1 MVSKVFL
8 LTTSSE
14 NENEIREIIQGSYEI
29 YSINKSDLMVE
40 LYEKEPIM
48 IMVDLDSFEENA
60 IQTIQYSS
68 SIENLSVIYF
78 YKNVKN
84 VIDIVKNCIVLKF
97 NDLSLMLLPMLKQA
111 SIFNE
116 RYRGVSESYEAINL
130 LNSEVKMSLNKY
142 LNSRTI
148 TNELIDL
155 LYAQNLFL
163 KNIPKDVCIIVPLGE
178 EYEAKVLQLENN
190 NSYKEKYSLKVAGD
204 DFFKFDVYG
213 ENGFSKNYDISELS
227 DINFKK
233 NQLPSKLRQVI
244 TPINNFAGF
253 SIDEMT
259 LIAFNYQNYVNSY
272 DVDIIR
278 ALTIN
283 IDLINK
289 IKFKMN
295 ELEEAF
301 EYTTNALAR
310 AAEANDD
317 VTGKHVKRVNYFSK
331 AISEEMGLDDEFI
344 KKIFT
349 SAQMHDVGKIYVD
362 RNVLD
367 KPSALTKEEFE
378 QMKLHTIYGEK
389 IIGDSK
395 YLKMSAEIAK
405 NHHEKFD
412 GSGYPCGKK
421 GEDIPLSARIVAL
434 ADVYDALRSSR
445 PYKESFSHEKAY
457 DIITKG
463 DKRVMPYHFDP
474 NVLEAFKKINKQ
486 FEAIYEKLK
495 DDMTK

>member
-14 NENEIREIIQGSYEI
+14 NENEIRKIMQGSYEI
-29 YSINKSDLMVE
+29 YCINKSDLMVE

-48 IMVDLDSFEENA
+48 LIVDLDSFEENA
-60 IQTIQYSS
+60 IQTIQYIS

-78 YKNVKN
+78 YKNFEN
-84 VIDIVKNCIVLKF
+84 IIEAVKNCIVLKF
-97 NDLSLMLLPMLKQA
+97 TDLPLMLVPMLKQA

-116 RYRGVSESYEAINL
+116 RYRGISESYEAINL

-142 LNSRTI
+142 LNSKTI
-148 TNELIDL
+148 THELIDL
-155 LYAQNLFL
+155 LYAKNLFL
-163 KNIPKDVCIIVPLGE
+163 KNIPQIVCIIIPSKE
-178 EYEAKVLQLENN
+178 EYKAKVLQLEQN
-190 NSYKEKYSLKVAGD
+190 NSYKEKYDLNIGKD

-259 LIAFNYQNYVNSY
+259 LIAFNYQSYVNNY

-283 IDLINK
+283 VDLINK
-289 IKFKMN
+289 IKYKMN

-301 EYTTNALAR
+301 DYTTNALAR
-310 AAEANDD
+310 AAEASDD
-317 VTGKHVKRVNYFSK
+317 VTGKHVKRVNYFSF
-331 AISEEMGLDDEFI
+331 AIAEEMGLDNEFI
-344 KKIFT
+344 KKIFV

-362 RNVLD
+362 RSILK

-412 GSGYPCGKK
+412 GSGYPCGKS

-434 ADVYDALRSSR
+434 ADVYDALRSIR
-445 PYKESFSHEKAY
+445 PYKKSFTHEEAY
-457 DIITKG
+457 NIITKG

-474 NVLEAFKKINKQ
+474 KVLEAFKKINKQ
-486 FEAIYEKLK
+486 FEAIYEQLK